1 MNELNDLYIIDN
13 FRNTYLT
20 REILISSKQT

>member
-20 REILISSKQT
+20 REILISFEQT